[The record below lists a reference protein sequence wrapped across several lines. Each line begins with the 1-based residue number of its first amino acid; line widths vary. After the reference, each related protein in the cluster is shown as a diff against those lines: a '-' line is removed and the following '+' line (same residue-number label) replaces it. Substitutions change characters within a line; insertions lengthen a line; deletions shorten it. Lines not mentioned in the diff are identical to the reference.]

1 MTPRLQMS
9 ARGRGGGGGSETPAS
24 ATTVARLTSP
34 SLVED
39 PQGEPRYPP
48 AGSSRTQAPWGA
60 APGPAPWQVP
70 PTRVHIQA
78 GPQGLHRRGG
88 GEGMKATC
96 SVTSSSLFSIICTHP
111 HPASVASTPLEGVPK
126 AGWHCH
132 HSSPLPYRLQ
142 QPRAV
147 LSQLCG
153 HRPKRARC
161 PPLGTGTGP
170 APPPAAAVIFTCLPV
185 TATRTRGRNAPVQRS
200 RPPWQLGD

>member
-1 MTPRLQMS
+1 MS
-9 ARGRGGGGGSETPAS
+9 ARGRGRGGGSATPAS
-24 ATTVARLTSP
+24 ATAVARLPSP
-34 SLVED
+34 ASLRTPKESPGT
-39 PQGEPRYPP
+39 PQQVP
-48 AGSSRTQAPWGA
+48 AGHRPLGVLLHVLPHGRCHQHGE
-60 APGPAPWQVP
+60 GP
-70 PTRVHIQA
+70 RLSHIQA

-88 GEGMKATC
+88 GQGMKATC
-96 SVTSSSLFSIICTHP
+96 SVTSSSLFSTICTHP

-132 HSSPLPYRLQ
+132 QSSLLPYKLQ

-153 HRPKRARC
+153 QQPKWARC